1 MTVNQQERW
10 QLSGNEP
17 ESYELYKVPRLFGPL
32 ARLFLA
38 SIPLRAGERVL
49 DVACGTGVVAR
60 RAAPRV
66 APSGKVVG
74 LDVNE
79 GMLAVA
85 RAHAPEDGVPIE
97 WKQGD
102 ATALPFAD
110 GAFDVVLC
118 QQGLQFFPDK
128 SRALREMHRVLV
140 PGGILALNVWGKAS
154 RYNVAL
160 AEALASYHDVNVANR
175 SLAPFALADFQA
187 VRTLVM
193 DAGFSKI
200 ELRTAVVMRRVQ
212 PSQEWL
218 LQDTAGQPYA
228 AAISGMDSAVRA
240 AMVREIGAKLKE
252 FWDGDSF
259 AVPTDVHLVYAQ
271 K

>member
-1 MTVNQQERW
+1 MGEQESWR
-10 QLSGNEP
+10 LNGSGP
-17 ESYELYKVPRLFGPL
+17 ESYELYKVPRLFGPI
-32 ARLFLA
+32 AQLFLDQV
-38 SIPLRAGERVL
+38 PLRVGNRVL

-60 RAAPRV
+60 LAAPRV
-66 APSGKVVG
+66 APSGEVVG
-74 LDVNE
+74 LDVTE

-85 RAHAPEDGVPIE
+85 RAHAPEDGVPVE
-97 WKQGD
+97 WIQGD

-128 SRALREMHRVLV
+128 ACALQEIYRVLV
-140 PGGILALNVWGKAS
+140 PGGTAALNVWGKVS

-160 AEALASYHDVNVANR
+160 AEALTRYHDVNVANR
-175 SLAPFALADFQA
+175 SLAPFALADSLT
-187 VRTLVM
+187 VRTLVK

-200 ELRTAVVMRRVQ
+200 KVRTAVVTRRVQ

-218 LQDTAGQPYA
+218 LQDTAGLPYA
-228 AAISGMDSAVRA
+228 AAIDGMDSAVRA

-259 AVPTDVHLVYAQ
+259 AVPTDVHFVYAQ

>member
-1 MTVNQQERW
+1 MNRQARW

-38 SIPLRAGERVL
+38 PIPLRAGERVL

-60 RAAPRV
+60 HAAPRV

-102 ATALPFAD
+102 AAALPFAD

-118 QQGLQFFPDK
+118 QQGLQFFADK

-140 PGGILALNVWGKAS
+140 PGGMLALNVWGKAS

-160 AEALASYHDVNVANR
+160 AEALTRYHDASVANR
-175 SLAPFALADFQA
+175 SLVPFALADPQA

-193 DAGFSKI
+193 DAGFSEI
-200 ELRTAVVMRRVQ
+200 EIRTDIVIRRVH

-218 LQDTAGQPYA
+218 LQDTAGLPYA
-228 AAISGMDSAVRA
+228 TAIDGMDPAARA

-252 FWDGDSF
+252 FWDRDSF